1 MMQQWGAFQ
10 KLFDTGEFDA
20 KSMSKLTEESKKYQD
35 IGIQIAMDQKGIL
48 ELLLDVVKGGLS
60 TIVAYIAK
68 GSGDTEYQIF
78 QKQNELN
85 QHGNANTSAAMIA
98 AKYGISDPR
107 LKGRL

>member
-1 MMQQWGAFQ
+1 MN
-10 KLFDTGEFDA
+10 E
-20 KSMSKLTEESKKYQD
+20 LTEESKKYQD

-85 QHGNANTSAAMIA
+85 QLGNANTSAAMIA